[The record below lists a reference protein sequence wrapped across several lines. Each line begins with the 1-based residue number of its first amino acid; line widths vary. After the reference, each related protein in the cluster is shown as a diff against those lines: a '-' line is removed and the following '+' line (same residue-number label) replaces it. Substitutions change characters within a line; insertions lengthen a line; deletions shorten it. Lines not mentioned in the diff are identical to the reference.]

1 MPYVIIRH
9 RVADYGKWK
18 RVVNR
23 KKNWRKQAGEKSF
36 QVYRGSSN
44 PNDLTVI
51 CTWDNSARM
60 QKFIKSPHLR
70 EAMQEAG
77 VISKPDIQ
85 FCRKMDEL
93 TAK

>member
-23 KKNWRKQAGEKSF
+23 KKELRKKSGEKTF
-36 QVYRGSSN
+36 QVYRDGSN

-51 CTWDNSARM
+51 CTWDTSARM
-60 QKFIKSPHLR
+60 QKFIKSLELR

-77 VISKPDIQ
+77 VISKPQIQ
-85 FCRKMDEL
+85 FC
-93 TAK
+93 TS

>member
-1 MPYVIIRH
+1 
-9 RVADYGKWK
+9 VADYGKWK

-23 KKNWRKQAGEKSF
+23 KKNWRKQSGEKTF
-36 QVYRGSSN
+36 EVYRGSNN

-51 CTWDNSARM
+51 CTWDSSARM
-60 QKFIKSPHLR
+60 QKFIKSAELR

-85 FCRKMDEL
+85 FYSKVDKL
-93 TAK
+93 